1 MRKSLGDRELFL
13 RYELV
18 VEHRIVLVCGF
29 RSELDVR
36 ICESDEALQL
46 RRVIARTRARCARWR
61 TIRGIIARV
70 PVVVPVAVV
79 VALAAPLLIPRLLLP
94 VLLLLLR
101 NDPPLLG
108 PARGWLDLLG
118 LARCRLF

>member
-1 MRKSLGDRELFL
+1 MRKSLGERELFL
-13 RYELV
+13 RYVLV

-46 RRVIARTRARCARWR
+46 RRVIARTRAHCARGR

-70 PVVVPVAVV
+70 PVFI
-79 VALAAPLLIPRLLLP
+79 ALAAPLLPSCLLLP
-94 VLLLLLR
+94 GLLLLLR
-101 NDPPLLG
+101 NDPPF
-108 PARGWLDLLG
+108 LDLRG
-118 LARCRLF
+118 AC